1 MKAKRAKKYR
11 PKPVHQAGGLMA
23 LAQIGARGEA
33 ASCLRDDQQTDIC
46 TAQWLALENLA
57 RGEALEEHWCFIV
70 SALNTGM
77 ALSETV
83 IGEEYEQD
91 FVKAL
96 DGLFRAK
103 IRSKRTGNFR
113 LDGEAL
119 RDVKYAL
126 EAHDAQIKL
135 VTKRELVAAME
146 LVRKRIDEGNVY
158 RDAAEV

>member
-1 MKAKRAKKYR
+1 MKAKRTKKYR
-11 PKPVHQAGGLMA
+11 PKPVHQAGGLVA

-33 ASCLRDDQQTDIC
+33 SACLRGDQQTDLGV
-46 TAQWLALENLA
+46 AYWLSLENLA
-57 RGEALEEHWCFIV
+57 RGSADEEHWSCV
-70 SALNTGM
+70 VCALNIGM
-77 ALSETV
+77 ALAETV

-103 IRSKRTGNFR
+103 IRSKTSGNFR
-113 LDGEAL
+113 LDGEGL

-126 EAHDAQIKL
+126 ECHDAQIKL
-135 VTKRELVAAME
+135 VSKRELVTAMA

-158 RDAAEV
+158 REECEV

>member
-1 MKAKRAKKYR
+1 MKAKRTKKYR

-119 RDVKYAL
+119 RDVKAAL
-126 EAHDAQIKL
+126 ATHDAQMKH
-135 VTKRELVAAME
+135 VTKREFCDAMALVQ
-146 LVRKRIDEGNVY
+146 KRIAEGNVY
-158 RDAAEV
+158 RDAAEM